1 MAFCLSGN
9 PGFSDARRRSPVGK
23 TRKEIIHVRLSVF
36 VGVCGLMLA
45 GCAGR
50 PADYP
55 ETAPVRGVVTL
66 DGKPLTGASV
76 NFVPAAG
83 RSSAGMT
90 DDDGRYELSYTGR
103 IKGAMLGSHR
113 VMLSKRVPDSAY
125 EMSPQEKE
133 MLANG
138 DYFLPLVEMLPER
151 YRGSESELSAEVESG
166 RNVID
171 FKLTSEPSSRQP

>member
-1 MAFCLSGN
+1 
-9 PGFSDARRRSPVGK
+9 
-23 TRKEIIHVRLSVF
+23 
-36 VGVCGLMLA
+36 
-45 GCAGR
+45 
-50 PADYP
+50 
-55 ETAPVRGVVTL
+55 
-66 DGKPLTGASV
+66 
-76 NFVPAAG
+76 
-83 RSSAGMT
+83 MT
-90 DDDGRYELSYTGR
+90 DDDGRYELFYTGR